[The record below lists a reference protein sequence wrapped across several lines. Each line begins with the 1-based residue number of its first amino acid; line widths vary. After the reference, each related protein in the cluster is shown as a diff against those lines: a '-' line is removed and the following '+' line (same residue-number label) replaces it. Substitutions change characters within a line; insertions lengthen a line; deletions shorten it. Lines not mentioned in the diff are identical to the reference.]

1 MVQCYLKNN
10 IFFVYFLVLFIF
22 IGVVVYVVLV
32 LIDFYVFYFVG
43 LVIIVLFLFI
53 CVGCMFIFDIKN
65 KVYCWR
71 SCVKMVCIFFIL
83 SLVLVEFLFLR
94 YIFRIEMFVYYIL
107 QWFKGV
113 WVYKEYDWLL

>member
-1 MVQCYLKNN
+1 M
-10 IFFVYFLVLFIF
+10 
-22 IGVVVYVVLV
+22 YVILV

-65 KVYCWR
+65 KVYCWW

-94 YIFRIEMFVYYIL
+94 YIFRIEMLVYYIL
-107 QWFKGV
+107 WWFKGV
-113 WVYKEYDWLL
+113 WVYKEYDDCLL